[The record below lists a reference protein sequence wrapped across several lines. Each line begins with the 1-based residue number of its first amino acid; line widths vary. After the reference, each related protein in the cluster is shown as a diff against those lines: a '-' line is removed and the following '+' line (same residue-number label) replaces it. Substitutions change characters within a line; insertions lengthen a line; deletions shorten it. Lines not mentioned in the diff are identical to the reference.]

1 MDICHR
7 YIFVHC
13 KITPRRFYEGFYYYC
28 SLILSPLGH
37 VHLLKC
43 KGRVLLCVWVCVWVS
58 GREREGGGGC
68 KFLMF

>member
-37 VHLLKC
+37 IHLLKC
-43 KGRVLLCVWVCVWVS
+43 KGRVLLCVCVGLCVGEWE
-58 GREREGGGGC
+58 RERGWGW
-68 KFLMF
+68 L